1 MKKANLVEKERVKE
15 RERTTMDLM
24 EKLAEMERD
33 NVTKEADLISAKS
46 QYEDLKR
53 QLVLNGKELS
63 HQIEIE
69 QKLRRDLNRNMN
81 FDLDLKKE
89 RDIVSNL
96 FF

>member
-24 EKLAEMERD
+24 EKLAEIERD

-69 QKLRRDLNRNMN
+69 QKMRRDLNRNMN
-81 FDLDLKKE
+81 SDLDLKKE
-89 RDIVSNL
+89 RDIVRTL